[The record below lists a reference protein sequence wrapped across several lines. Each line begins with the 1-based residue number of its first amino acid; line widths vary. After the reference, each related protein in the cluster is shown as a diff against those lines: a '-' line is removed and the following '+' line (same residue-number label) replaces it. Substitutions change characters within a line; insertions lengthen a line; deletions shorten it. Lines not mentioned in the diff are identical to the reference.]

1 MTRDELIKLGKKI
14 VDSQGTEAEIN
25 IMIKLFDKN
34 VPYPNGSNLFYYPEN
49 YNARTY
55 DISNYNPTIEEI
67 VDKCLNYRSI
77 LL

>member
-34 VPYPNGSNLFYYPEN
+34 VPYPNGSNLFYYPEIIML
-49 YNARTY
+49 AHMTFL
-55 DISNYNPTIEEI
+55 II
-67 VDKCLNYRSI
+67 I
-77 LL
+77 LQLKKSLTNV